1 MTKKT
6 IIGLLVV
13 TGIVVVYYYYNKKA
27 SSLNKNYND
36 KNMTTEQD
44 GIEFYNKLSSQE
56 GWLYSQEGIK
66 KFIKSYSENVTKGK
80 HNQMMDI
87 LNRSQEKRGADQSE
101 IVQDTFDNV
110 VEKIN
115 K

>member
-27 SSLNKNYND
+27 SSSNKNYND

-87 LNRSQEKRGADQSE
+87 LNSPSDKRGADKTKLIDDTLS
-101 IVQDTFDNV
+101 IVVD
-110 VEKIN
+110 KII
-115 K
+115 

>member
-27 SSLNKNYND
+27 SAQSKNYND
-36 KNMTTEQD
+36 KSMTTEKE
-44 GIEFYNKLSSQE
+44 GLEFYKKLSSQE
-56 GWLYSQEGIK
+56 QWLYSQEGIE
-66 KFIKSYSENVTKGK
+66 KFVKSYSENVTKGK
-80 HNQMMDI
+80 HNEMMDI
-87 LNRSQEKRGADQSE
+87 LNRLKEKRGADQSK